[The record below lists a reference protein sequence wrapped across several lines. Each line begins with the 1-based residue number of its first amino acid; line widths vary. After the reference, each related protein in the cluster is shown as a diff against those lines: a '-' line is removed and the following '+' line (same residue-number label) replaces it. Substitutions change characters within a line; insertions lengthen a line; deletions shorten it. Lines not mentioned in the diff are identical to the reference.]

1 MYQNLNMCR
10 PANGGTTKVDENYAV
25 PNADIIETPDAYL
38 LSLELPGVRK
48 EGIALKLEKGNLQVD
63 AAVEPRHAEET
74 KILHRELRITRYRRT
89 FALGD
94 GVDRNTVDA
103 EYVDGILKV
112 KLFKTPESKPT
123 TITIN

>member
-1 MYQNLNMCR
+1 MNQELNVR
-10 PANGGTTKVDENYAV
+10 KAGNGDARETETCYAI
-25 PNADIIETPDAYL
+25 PSADIIETPDAYL

-48 EGIALKLEKGNLQVD
+48 EAIALKLEKGILQVD
-63 AAVEPRHAEET
+63 AAVEPRHAT
-74 KILHRELRITRYRRT
+74 QTTVLHRELLSTRFRRT
-89 FALGD
+89 FTLGD

-103 EYVDGILKV
+103 EYADGILKV